1 MVLFQCVFCKL
12 NFPFSG
18 TVEEVGIDEFVA
30 AMLLYYKPLGFPAF
44 VSFWVSPGDIV
55 MLME

>member
-1 MVLFQCVFCKL
+1 M
-12 NFPFSG
+12 
-18 TVEEVGIDEFVA
+18 EEVGIDEFVA